1 MSPYDIELIQNYRIE
16 FIEEMLENKMI
27 GTIKENANIR
37 TQERQRLK
45 YLQAGLNQTTI
56 SNPNG
61 IKDYDIRKIWTAVY
75 PRIYTDHKPMFV
87 DWENERVFKEE
98 IIVNFQKNLTKIY
111 YKIVPKEPEIL
122 PEILTLLLWG
132 KNSKEVFFERRK

>member
-56 SNPNG
+56 PP

-87 DWENERVFKEE
+87 DWENERVFKET
-98 IIVNFQKNLTKIY
+98 ITVNFQKNLTKIY